1 MMQTEALPTPPDG
14 SVGAGSAPFH
24 VAIIMDGNGRW
35 AQSRGLPRVAGH
47 QRGVEAV
54 RSVVRA
60 AADLG
65 ITHLTLFGFSSE
77 NWRRPEQEV
86 SALMGLLRL
95 YLRNEVNKLHKD
107 GVRLCFIGE
116 RDRLPA
122 DIASLMQAAE
132 DQTAANSALCL
143 TIALSYGGRA
153 DIVTAA
159 RHLAHAV
166 ADGTLDPDAID
177 EAAFEGALST
187 AGMPEPD
194 LLIRTSG
201 EQRVSNFLLWQC
213 AYAEMVFVDT
223 LWPDFGPGDLARC
236 VTQFQG
242 RERRFGT
249 VAP

>member
-1 MMQTEALPTPPDG
+1 MTQTEALSPHPAGPNG
-14 SVGAGSAPFH
+14 SFAEPFH

-54 RSVVRA
+54 RTVVKA
-60 AADLG
+60 APTLG

-107 GVRLCFIGE
+107 GVRLCFIGDRE
-116 RDRLPA
+116 RLPA
-122 DIASLMQAAE
+122 DIAALMTQSE
-132 DQTAANSALCL
+132 DLTAANGGLVL

-153 DIVTAA
+153 DIIAAA
-159 RHLAHAV
+159 RRLARA
-166 ADGTLDPDAID
+166 AAAGTLDPEAID
-177 EAAFEGALST
+177 ETAFDGALST
-187 AGMPEPD
+187 AGLPEPD

-213 AYAEMVFVDT
+213 AYAEMLFVDT
-223 LWPDFGPGDLARC
+223 FWPDFGQADLAWC
-236 VTQFQG
+236 VGQFQG
-242 RERRFGT
+242 RNRRFGAVT
-249 VAP
+249 S